1 MSEEKTEKPT
11 EKKLRDARKDGEVPV
26 SPDVTAAAVLF
37 GALLVMKSAGDY
49 FVDHMRAL
57 TRIGFDFSE
66 NTRDATAI
74 NRALAHIGIQGLL
87 LMLPFLAACLVAG
100 LVGGAFQTGLNASL
114 KPVSPKFDSL
124 NPANGV
130 KKLFSLRSLINLL
143 KLIIKAILIGV
154 VLWVGIRTL
163 MPMIIGLAYETP
175 LDISQIAWRTLSML
189 FALGVLLFIL
199 VGAADWSV
207 QHWLFIRD
215 KRMSKDEQKREYKE
229 SEGDP
234 EIKGKRKGI
243 RQGTGLRRPPPTR
256 RQGQGDGGQPD
267 PLRGGIGLRAR

>member
-1 MSEEKTEKPT
+1 MACGPYLRAKLRAPRRSDPSGSEYRKSLANKSFRLRQAIHTFAWKTDRSTTAPHNRGRCDRGRRRQCRKKTEKPT

-57 TRIGFDFSE
+57 TRIGFDFLE

-130 KKLFSLRSLINLL
+130 KKLFRCEVSSI
-143 KLIIKAILIGV
+143 
-154 VLWVGIRTL
+154 
-163 MPMIIGLAYETP
+163 Y
-175 LDISQIAWRTLSML
+175 SS
-189 FALGVLLFIL
+189 
-199 VGAADWSV
+199 WS
-207 QHWLFIRD
+207 
-215 KRMSKDEQKREYKE
+215 S
-229 SEGDP
+229 
-234 EIKGKRKGI
+234 
-243 RQGTGLRRPPPTR
+243 RPS
-256 RQGQGDGGQPD
+256 
-267 PLRGGIGLRAR
+267 

>member
-175 LDISQIAWRTLSML
+175 L
-189 FALGVLLFIL
+189 
-199 VGAADWSV
+199 
-207 QHWLFIRD
+207 
-215 KRMSKDEQKREYKE
+215 
-229 SEGDP
+229 
-234 EIKGKRKGI
+234 
-243 RQGTGLRRPPPTR
+243 
-256 RQGQGDGGQPD
+256 
-267 PLRGGIGLRAR
+267 